1 MALQP
6 LSEGGSGIRS
16 KGGGRSYKK
25 VQYTA
30 THCNALPYT
39 LSYTPVEYQ
48 AAAWPSGRCL
58 RGGTETG
65 RDATYYKTLQH
76 AATHCDTLQ
85 HAATRCN
92 TLQHAA
98 THSSR
103 IVGHCMALQP
113 LSMGGHGDRS
123 RRRKELKEGATHC
136 NALRRAATRCDAL
149 QRTATH
155 CNALQRTATHCNR
168 LI

>member
-16 KGGGRSYKK
+16 KGGGRSYEK

-30 THCNALPYT
+30 THCNALSYT

-58 RGGTETG
+58 RGGTRLEEMQHIT
-65 RDATYYKTLQH
+65 KHCNTLQRT
-76 AATHCDTLQ
+76 ATHCNTLQ

-92 TLQHAA
+92 TLQH
-98 THSSR
+98 
-103 IVGHCMALQP
+103 
-113 LSMGGHGDRS
+113 
-123 RRRKELKEGATHC
+123 
-136 NALRRAATRCDAL
+136 
-149 QRTATH
+149 TATH
-155 CNALQRTATHCNR
+155 CNTLQHKSQIRYTHRNR
-168 LI
+168 LFSTTCRKGTSRMYRPSKTICCATQLQNTRYTF